1 VAIKQQHLYFTESMN
16 GIVINDVSDH
26 VELFY
31 IEKHKHSGV
40 NIKQKPFLEQCS
52 KIHQSY
58 RQIYVILLP

>member
-1 VAIKQQHLYFTESMN
+1 MN